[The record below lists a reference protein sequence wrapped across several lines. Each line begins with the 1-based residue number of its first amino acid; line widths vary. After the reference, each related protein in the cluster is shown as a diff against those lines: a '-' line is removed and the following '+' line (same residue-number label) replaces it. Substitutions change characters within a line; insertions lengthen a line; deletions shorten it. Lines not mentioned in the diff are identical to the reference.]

1 MNLGRVGEL
10 ISYSIVSSY
19 ARENRCPEN
28 SCRPFFEFRRKAHS
42 LIQEKQPCHE
52 GIERI
57 NVIQTPQTMNE
68 LMENIRLSSS

>member
-19 ARENRCPEN
+19 ARENGAQKILADH
-28 SCRPFFEFRRKAHS
+28 FFEFRRKAHS

-57 NVIQTPQTMNE
+57 NVIQTPQTMYE